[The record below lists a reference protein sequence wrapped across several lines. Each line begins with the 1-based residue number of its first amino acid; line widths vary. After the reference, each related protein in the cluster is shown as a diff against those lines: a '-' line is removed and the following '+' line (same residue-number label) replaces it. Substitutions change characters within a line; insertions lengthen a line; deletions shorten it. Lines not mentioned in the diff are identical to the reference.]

1 MSDLPEA
8 AGSAAVTSAA
18 VTLVPPSD
26 GQSFVLTARQ
36 LWSGAQVLADSEIV
50 TTLPG
55 ALLVAQAL
63 EGALKAV
70 LWAAGRVASELSRRP
85 FGHDLE
91 ALWKASAESG
101 LAVSV
106 MPPDWC
112 ALLNT
117 LHAPPFHGRYPSG
130 MNGHVTPNAKQTVLD
145 VDHVLSLAEDV
156 VKAAT
161 WRSPGA

>member
-1 MSDLPEA
+1 QGRRDAVDQVITAQADKQETGMSDLPEA
-8 AGSAAVTSAA
+8 AGSAAVTSAT

-70 LWAAGRVASELSRRP
+70 LWAAGRVASSRRTRSP
-85 FGHDLE
+85 P
-91 ALWKASAESG
+91 AWSASA
-101 LAVSV
+101 
-106 MPPDWC
+106 
-112 ALLNT
+112 
-117 LHAPPFHGRYPSG
+117 
-130 MNGHVTPNAKQTVLD
+130 
-145 VDHVLSLAEDV
+145 
-156 VKAAT
+156 
-161 WRSPGA
+161 

>member
-1 MSDLPEA
+1 MSDPPEI
-8 AGSAAVTSAA
+8 AGSAAMTTAAGTS
-18 VTLVPPSD
+18 VPPSD

-36 LWSGAQVLADSEIV
+36 LWQGAQVLADSEV
-50 TTLPG
+50 TTTLPG

-70 LWAAGRVASELSRRP
+70 LWTAGRVALELSRRP

-91 ALWKASAESG
+91 ALWKASADSG
-101 LAVSV
+101 LAIPPL
-106 MPPDWC
+106 PPDWC
-112 ALLNT
+112 VLLNT

-130 MNGHVTPNAKQTVLD
+130 LNGFVTPSAKQTVLN
-145 VDHVLSLAEDV
+145 VDRVLSLAEDA